1 MKKLL
6 FPSPLE
12 VDRFISEQLMTKRSF
27 SNGFPSPLEV
37 YRFISEMHVLLKSSK
52 M

>member
-37 YRFISEMHVLLKSSK
+37 YRVISIVSHNHPTGEI
-52 M
+52 